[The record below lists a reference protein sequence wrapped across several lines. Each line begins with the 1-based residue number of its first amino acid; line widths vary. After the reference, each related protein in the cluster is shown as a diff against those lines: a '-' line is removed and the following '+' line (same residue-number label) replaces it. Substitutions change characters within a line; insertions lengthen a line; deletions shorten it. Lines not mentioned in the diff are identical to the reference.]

1 MNSKTGRVGARIG
14 VTPGGRARS
23 MPQTGVV
30 AGVTERLELGRIAL
44 ALGGCIAAL
53 GILGV
58 AELHWPGKLVGF
70 NLDNEYNVPAT
81 FSAAL
86 DLGAA
91 IGAEALRRRTG
102 RNVLLGLVILF
113 AFMTADEFGG
123 LHEHLESLTG
133 IDWMKLYAPVFVF
146 AGVAWIFA
154 MRAFRDSR
162 FRLCMLGGA
171 ACWTIAQVFELL
183 EWKGDVKQP
192 HYNLMMVPEELLEMT
207 GSALFMI
214 GMLLALRAAN
224 RDAGRRADRA
234 VL

>member
-1 MNSKTGRVGARIG
+1 MNSKTGRVGARIDIPP
-14 VTPGGRARS
+14 VGRARP

-30 AGVTERLELGRIAL
+30 ARVAERLELRRIAVL
-44 ALGGCIAAL
+44 LGACIVALGV
-53 GILGV
+53 LGV
-58 AELHWPGKLVGF
+58 AELHWPDKLIGF
-70 NLDNEYNVPAT
+70 NLDNEYNVPAI

-91 IGAEALRRRTG
+91 VGAEALRRRTG
-102 RNVLLGLVILF
+102 RNILLGLVILF

-146 AGVAWIFA
+146 AGVAWIFV
-154 MRAFRDSR
+154 MRAFTDTR
-162 FRLCMLGGA
+162 FRLCMIGGA

-214 GMLLALRAAN
+214 GMLLALRAASG
-224 RDAGRRADRA
+224 DAERRADRA

>member
-1 MNSKTGRVGARIG
+1 MNSKTGRVGAQMG
-14 VTPGGRARS
+14 VPPAGGVRS
-23 MPQTGVV
+23 MPRTGSR
-30 AGVTERLELGRIAL
+30 ASIAERVELGRVAL
-44 ALGGCIAAL
+44 ALGVCIAGL
-53 GILGV
+53 GVLGV

-91 IGAEALRRRTG
+91 VGAEALRRRTG
-102 RNVLLGLVILF
+102 RNVLLGLVTLF

-123 LHEHLESLTG
+123 LHEHLESITG

-146 AGVAWIFA
+146 AAVAWIFV
-154 MRAFRDSR
+154 MRAFDDRR

-171 ACWTIAQVFELL
+171 TCWVVAQVFELL

-207 GSALFMI
+207 GSALFMV
-214 GMLLALRAAN
+214 GMLLALRASSAH
-224 RDAGRRADRA
+224 RSAT
-234 VL
+234 

>member
-14 VTPGGRARS
+14 IPPAGRARP
-23 MPQTGVV
+23 MPQTRSG
-30 AGVTERLELGRIAL
+30 AGAAERLELGRVAVAI
-44 ALGGCIAAL
+44 GVCIAAL
-53 GILGV
+53 GVLGV
-58 AELHWPGKLVGF
+58 AELHWPSKLVGF
-70 NLDNEYNVPAT
+70 NLDNEYNAPAT

-91 IGAEALRRRTG
+91 VGAEALRRRTG

-123 LHEHLESLTG
+123 LHEHLESITG

-146 AGVAWIFA
+146 AAVAWIFV
-154 MRAFRDSR
+154 MRAFDDRR

-171 ACWTIAQVFELL
+171 TCWVVAQVFELL

-214 GMLLALRAAN
+214 GMLLALRASSAH
-224 RDAGRRADRA
+224 RSAA
-234 VL
+234 